1 MNWTEYTMI
10 LSDLELTKSWA
21 GRTFAHGPVTR
32 PALWAS
38 GSQTPE
44 SVIILLRVMHAG
56 KITKADVEA
65 AKRTPAV
72 LRYPRSP

>member
-10 LSDLELTKSWA
+10 LSNLELTKSWA
-21 GRTFAHGPVTR
+21 GRRFAHGPVTGR
-32 PALWAS
+32 RWS
-38 GSQTPE
+38 SVSQTPE
-44 SVIILLRVMHAG
+44 SVIILLRLMHAG